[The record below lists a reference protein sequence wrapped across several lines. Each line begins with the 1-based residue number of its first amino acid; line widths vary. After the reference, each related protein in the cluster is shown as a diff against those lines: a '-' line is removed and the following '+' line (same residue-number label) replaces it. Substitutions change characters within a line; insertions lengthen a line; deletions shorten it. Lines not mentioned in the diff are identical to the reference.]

1 MDNTGGTGSFQR
13 FQNEGYKNWIKTTMG
28 LAYLKRRLENFL
40 EKETETYHQAL
51 RNNADLNGRECSKKC
66 DLKNWKPGSNQKP
79 NWCELCL
86 AWREEISAN
95 HAGGKLF
102 LINSTPHLW
111 PTDKWEVAKVHMPS
125 GHKNHKSVG
134 DFDICAFLTLMTQC
148 KHFKQFVKDSL
159 CTKVVYVRNQVM
171 HSATLQVKP
180 EDLHDYLDHIRALAN
195 ALEEQFPEFFES
207 LSKEID
213 ELQNLDFSLV
223 LHAAQAAD
231 QEHHT
236 HLSSQDVLNMELQSL
251 KEKMECLTQLYEED
265 RQKMPTPE
273 ELHGMKVFLKEVRD
287 LPESLVSQWERLSR
301 VQEQQGQQIDSL
313 TGRVEQLEGRAHTP
327 EPESSTSIP
336 VYKNH
341 LFELAKE
348 KKWSEPDFSVIRE
361 GAGVRGQV
369 TIKDQTF
376 TGLQVHKSKI
386 QAHQEVAKV
395 ALEKLASEEVDGGD
409 PVSQSESAAQAE
421 PESSTSIPMYKN
433 HLFELAKEKKWP
445 EPDFSVIREG
455 AGVRGQ
461 VTIKDQTFTGFQVH
475 KSKIQAHQ
483 EVAKLALEHL
493 ANEEVD
499 GAISQSESAAQA
511 GFSFF
516 GSVTMV
522 LKTTVFPDQSCAGT
536 EEAMESIY
544 KKLVPL
550 FGLDL
555 SAPESSCK
563 EAVLQYC
570 QSRDAPP
577 PEESN
582 EPDGFFLRLT
592 GQITFYDSKGSSN
605 KKQAN
610 QQAAKTALQGLCGV
624 LGNPQVM
631 KENYVGA
638 LNELLQ
644 ASSLGTASYAV
655 TETPGKGVTW
665 VGNSQV
671 PHLLHADTSMTPET
685 QATPTKP
692 RERNISGS
700 SFFGN
705 VTMILNT
712 RVVPDQSSAGT
723 EEAAESVY
731 KKLVDLFGLDL
742 SASDSSCKEAVLQYC
757 QSRDAPPPEE
767 SNEPDGF
774 ILRLAGQITFYDSRG
789 SSNKKQANQ
798 QAAKTALQGLCGV
811 LGNPQVMKENYVGA
825 LNELLQASSLGT
837 ASYAVTETPGKGVT
851 WVGNSQ
857 VPHLL
862 HADTSMT
869 PETQAT
875 PTKPRE
881 RNISGSS
888 FFGNVTM
895 ILNTRV
901 VPDQSSAGTEEAAE
915 SVYKKL
921 VDLFGLDLSASDS
934 SCKEAVLQ
942 YCQSRDA
949 PPPEESNEPDGFILR
964 LAGQITFYDSRASS
978 NKKQANQQAAKTAL
992 QGLCGVL
999 GNPQVMKEN
1008 YVGALNEL
1016 LQASSL
1022 GKASYAVTETPGKGV
1037 TWVGNGQVPHLL
1049 HADTSMTPETQATLT
1064 KPRERNISGDGG
1076 QFLGF
1081 VKVTIQKDL
1090 KPLEASSQEGAVQA
1104 AYSNLLTALC
1114 LGPAAAT
1121 VGERQTVLQFFTQK
1135 KCRPPLEDSI
1145 TTTDGRHRCTLKI
1158 NGALTFCS
1166 AEGASRKQQAQQ
1178 LAAKE
1183 ALRHLEL
1190 LLSSKLSGGENYKG
1204 RLQELLVKHGGG
1216 VMPEYKTTVHQP
1228 LPQ

>member
-13 FQNEGYKNWIKTTMG
+13 FQDEGYKNWIKTTMG
-28 LAYLKRRLENFL
+28 LAYLKRRLESFL

-51 RNNADLNGRECSKKC
+51 CNNIDLNERECSKKC
-66 DLKNWKPGSNQKP
+66 DLKNWKPGTNQKP
-79 NWCELCL
+79 NLCELCS
-86 AWREEISAN
+86 AWEKEISAN
-95 HAGGKLF
+95 HAGGKRF

-134 DFDICAFLTLMTQC
+134 DFDISAFLTLMTQC
-148 KHFKQFVKDSL
+148 KHFKHFVKDSL

-171 HSATLQVKP
+171 HSASLQVKL
-180 EDLHDYLDHIRALAN
+180 EDLHDYLDQIRALAN
-195 ALEEQFPEFFES
+195 ALEEQFPEFFKS

-223 LHAAQAAD
+223 LHGAQAAD
-231 QEHHT
+231 T
-236 HLSSQDVLNMELQSL
+236 GLSSQDVLNMELQSL
-251 KEKMECLTQLYEED
+251 KEKMECLTQLYEDD

-313 TGRVEQLEGRAHTP
+313 TGRVEQLERRAHTP
-327 EPESSTSIP
+327 
-336 VYKNH
+336 
-341 LFELAKE
+341 
-348 KKWSEPDFSVIRE
+348 
-361 GAGVRGQV
+361 
-369 TIKDQTF
+369 
-376 TGLQVHKSKI
+376 
-386 QAHQEVAKV
+386 
-395 ALEKLASEEVDGGD
+395 
-409 PVSQSESAAQAE
+409 E

-433 HLFELAKEKKWP
+433 HLFELAKDKKWP

-461 VTIKDQTFTGFQVH
+461 VRIKDQKFTGLQVH

-499 GAISQSESAAQA
+499 GGDPVSQSESAAQA

-516 GSVTMV
+516 GSVTMI
-522 LKTTVFPDQSCAGT
+522 LNTTVFPDQNSAGT
-536 EEAMESIY
+536 EEAMESAY

-570 QSRDAPP
+570 QSRDVPP

-610 QQAAKTALQGLCGV
+610 QQAAKAALQGLCGV
-624 LGNPQVM
+624 LGNPAVM
-631 KENYVGA
+631 QENYVGA

-644 ASSLGTASYAV
+644 ALSLGKASFAV

-665 VGNSQV
+665 VGNSQM
-671 PHLLHADTSMTPET
+671 PHLLPADTSMAPGT
-685 QATPTKP
+685 QGTAAKP
-692 RERNISGS
+692 RERNFSGP

-712 RVVPDQSSAGT
+712 RIFPDQSSAGT

-757 QSRDAPPPEE
+757 QSRDVPPPEE

-774 ILRLAGQITFYDSRG
+774 FLRLTGQITFYDSKG
-789 SSNKKQANQ
+789 SRNKKQANQ
-798 QAAKTALQGLCGV
+798 QAAKAALQGLCGV
-811 LGNPQVMKENYVGA
+811 LGNPEVMKENYVGA
-825 LNELLQASSLGT
+825 LNELLQAASLGK

-857 VPHLL
+857 MPHLL
-862 HADTSMT
+862 PADTSMT
-869 PETQAT
+869 PGTQAT
-875 PTKPRE
+875 PAKPRE
-881 RNISGSS
+881 RNFSGPS

-895 ILNTRV
+895 ILNTRIF
-901 VPDQSSAGTEEAAE
+901 PDQSSAGTEEAAE

-942 YCQSRDA
+942 YCQSRDV
-949 PPPEESNEPDGFILR
+949 PPPEESNEPDGFFLR
-964 LAGQITFYDSRASS
+964 LTGQITFYDSRGSS
-978 NKKQANQQAAKTAL
+978 NKKQANQQAAKAAL

-999 GNPQVMKEN
+999 GNPEVMKEN

-1016 LQASSL
+1016 LQALNL
-1022 GKASYAVTETPGKGV
+1022 GKASFAVTETPGKGV
-1037 TWVGNGQVPHLL
+1037 TWVGNSQMPHLL
-1049 HADTSMTPETQATLT
+1049 PADTSMTPGTQATPT

-1081 VKVTIQKDL
+1081 VTVTIQKDL
-1090 KPLEASSQEGAVQA
+1090 KPFEASSQEGAVQA
-1104 AYSNLLTALC
+1104 AYSSLLTALC

-1135 KCRPPLEDSI
+1135 SCRPPLEDSEI
-1145 TTTDGRHRCTLKI
+1145 TTDGRHRCTLKI

-1166 AEGASRKQQAQQ
+1166 AEGASRKQWAEQ

-1190 LLSSKLSGGENYKG
+1190 LLSSELSGGENYKG
-1204 RLQELLVKHGGG
+1204 RLQELLVKHGSG
-1216 VMPEYKTTVHQP
+1216 VMPEYKTRVHQP

>member
-1 MDNTGGTGSFQR
+1 M
-13 FQNEGYKNWIKTTMG
+13 
-28 LAYLKRRLENFL
+28 
-40 EKETETYHQAL
+40 EK
-51 RNNADLNGRECSKKC
+51 K
-66 DLKNWKPGSNQKP
+66 KP
-79 NWCELCL
+79 NLCELCS
-86 AWREEISAN
+86 AWEKEISAN
-95 HAGGKLF
+95 HAGGKRF

-134 DFDICAFLTLMTQC
+134 DFDISAFLTLMTQC
-148 KHFKQFVKDSL
+148 KHFKHFVKDSL

-171 HSATLQVKP
+171 HSASLQVKL
-180 EDLHDYLDHIRALAN
+180 EDLHDYLDQIRALAN
-195 ALEEQFPEFFES
+195 ALEEQFPEFFKS

-223 LHAAQAAD
+223 LHGAQAAD
-231 QEHHT
+231 T
-236 HLSSQDVLNMELQSL
+236 GLSSQDVLNMELQSL
-251 KEKMECLTQLYEED
+251 KEKMECLTQLYEDD

-313 TGRVEQLEGRAHTP
+313 TGRVEQLERRAHTP

-336 VYKNH
+336 MYKNH

-348 KKWSEPDFSVIRE
+348 KKWPEPDFSVIRE

-409 PVSQSESAAQAE
+409 SVSQSESAAQAE

-433 HLFELAKEKKWP
+433 HLFELAKDKKWP

-461 VTIKDQTFTGFQVH
+461 VRIKDQKFTGLQVH

-499 GAISQSESAAQA
+499 GGDPVSQSESAAQA

-516 GSVTMV
+516 GSVTMI
-522 LKTTVFPDQSCAGT
+522 LNTTVFPDQNSAGT
-536 EEAMESIY
+536 EEAMESAY

-570 QSRDAPP
+570 QSRDVPP

-610 QQAAKTALQGLCGV
+610 QQAAKAALQGLCGV
-624 LGNPQVM
+624 LGNPAVM
-631 KENYVGA
+631 QENYVGA

-644 ASSLGTASYAV
+644 ALSLGKASFAV

-665 VGNSQV
+665 VGNSQM
-671 PHLLHADTSMTPET
+671 PHLLPADTSMAPGT
-685 QATPTKP
+685 QGTAAKP
-692 RERNISGS
+692 RERNFSGP

-712 RVVPDQSSAGT
+712 RIFPDQSSAGT

-757 QSRDAPPPEE
+757 QSRDVPPPEE

-774 ILRLAGQITFYDSRG
+774 FLRLTGQITFYDSKG
-789 SSNKKQANQ
+789 SRNKKQANQ
-798 QAAKTALQGLCGV
+798 QAAKAALQGLCGV
-811 LGNPQVMKENYVGA
+811 LGNPEVMKENYVGA
-825 LNELLQASSLGT
+825 LNELLQAASLGK

-857 VPHLL
+857 MPHLL
-862 HADTSMT
+862 PADTSMT
-869 PETQAT
+869 PGTQAT
-875 PTKPRE
+875 PAKPRE
-881 RNISGSS
+881 RNFSGPS

-895 ILNTRV
+895 ILNTRIF
-901 VPDQSSAGTEEAAE
+901 PDQSSAGTEEAAE

-942 YCQSRDA
+942 YCQSRDV
-949 PPPEESNEPDGFILR
+949 PPPEESNEPDGFFLR
-964 LAGQITFYDSRASS
+964 LTGQITFYDSRGSS
-978 NKKQANQQAAKTAL
+978 NKKQANQQAAKAAL

-999 GNPQVMKEN
+999 GNPEVMKEN

-1016 LQASSL
+1016 LQALNL
-1022 GKASYAVTETPGKGV
+1022 GKASFAVTETPGKGV
-1037 TWVGNGQVPHLL
+1037 TWVGNSQMPHLL
-1049 HADTSMTPETQATLT
+1049 PADTSMTPGTQATPT

-1081 VKVTIQKDL
+1081 VTVTIQKDL
-1090 KPLEASSQEGAVQA
+1090 KPFEASSQEGAVQA
-1104 AYSNLLTALC
+1104 AYSSLLTALC

-1135 KCRPPLEDSI
+1135 SCRPPLEDSEI
-1145 TTTDGRHRCTLKI
+1145 TTDGRHRCTLKI

-1166 AEGASRKQQAQQ
+1166 AEGASRKQWAEQ

-1190 LLSSKLSGGENYKG
+1190 LLSSELSGGENYKG
-1204 RLQELLVKHGGG
+1204 RLQELLVKHGSG
-1216 VMPEYKTTVHQP
+1216 VMPEYKTRVHQP